1 MGTRSVAIDIGATV
15 RVAEVELANG
25 ADPREGATLH
35 AYSQKSVPPG
45 VIRDGAIEEPAALS
59 SIIRQA
65 ISEAKPSS
73 KRVIVGLGQPSVVVR
88 EIDVPA
94 QPMDKVRESL
104 ALNAQDQLPMAPEDA
119 VLDFYPTSEFMAPAG
134 PTLRGLLVASS
145 RELVREIVSVLDAA
159 GVRVTG
165 IDHSALGLW
174 RGGCRGAFMEHTIAF
189 VDVGASRTLLT
200 VSRRGA
206 PTLIRVLPQSSSDAN
221 RAIAN
226 ALKGQTAD
234 VEALKREYGMDTNT
248 SGNGKIVADAAAHAL
263 IPLVEAIR
271 NTLVY
276 VSSSNPGSGVDRVVL
291 TGGGAY
297 VRGFGQALSSS
308 TRLPVSIGDPLA
320 SMRIGRKVD
329 RLSLQGREA
338 ELATVVGLAM
348 GGQK

>member
-25 ADPREGATLH
+25 ADPRDGATLH
-35 AYSQKSVPPG
+35 AYAQRTVPPG
-45 VIRDGAIEEPAALS
+45 VLRGGVIEEPGALS
-59 SIIRQA
+59 TVIRQTMA
-65 ISEAKPSS
+65 AAKPAS
-73 KRVIVGLGQPSVVVR
+73 KRVVVGLGHPSVVVR

-104 ALNAQDQLPMAPEDA
+104 GLNAQDQLPMAPEDA
-119 VLDFYPTSEFMAPAG
+119 VLDFYPTSEYEAQSG

-145 RELVREIVSVLDAA
+145 RDLIREIVGVLDNA
-159 GVRVTG
+159 GVTVST
-165 IDHSALGLW
+165 IDHAALGLW

-189 VDVGASRTLLT
+189 VDVGASRTLLA
-200 VSRRGA
+200 VSRGGV
-206 PTLIRVLPQSSSDAN
+206 PSLVRVLPQSSSDAN

-234 VEALKREYGMDTNT
+234 VEALKREFGMDLNAA
-248 SGNGKIVADAAAHAL
+248 GNSRMVAEAASHAL
-263 IPLVEAIR
+263 MPLVEAIR

-276 VSSSNPGSGVDRVVL
+276 VSSSNPGAGVDRIVL

-297 VRGFGQALSSS
+297 LRGFGQALSSA
-308 TRLPVSIGDPLA
+308 TRLPVSIGDPFA
-320 SMRIGRKVD
+320 SMRFGKRVD
-329 RLSLQGREA
+329 RNALQGREA
-338 ELATVVGLAM
+338 EFATVIGLAM